1 MSGEL
6 VSTMKPH
13 NQELLFDSKHHP
25 SNGEMIEYV
34 GGRVTQTAHEDIQ
47 SHLVECDECLA
58 LFKDVRDF
66 FESHRKDE
74 PIITVDITPEWRA
87 LWNRIKD
94 EETTEDRVP
103 DGRRRG
109 FWTSPSVSLAVAAML
124 LVVLAIGT
132 WAIMQRRQKQQLARQ
147 LEVAQQRSA
156 QLQTEQ
162 QNLAE
167 RGKQLEQENLDLQ
180 ERVRSAAQSHDSQPV
195 EIRKPEL
202 NAPIYD
208 LYARDFS
215 RRSGNESEVNR
226 IKVPSTAN
234 SIVLIL
240 NGEGLASS
248 SSYGIEILGNS
259 GQAIWR
265 AKGLR
270 RGHLGNFTVT
280 IGRSFLGRGTYRLK
294 IYDKDGKSLAEYLIL
309 IE

>member
-1 MSGEL
+1 
-6 VSTMKPH
+6 MKPD
-13 NQELLFDSKHHP
+13 NQELQYDSNHHP
-25 SNGEMIEYV
+25 SNGEMIDYV

-47 SHLVECDECLA
+47 SHLVECDECLE

-66 FESHRKDE
+66 FESRRKDE
-74 PIITVDITPEWRA
+74 PIITANITPEWRA

-109 FWTSPSVSLAVAAML
+109 FRPSPSVSFALAAML
-124 LVVLAIGT
+124 LVGLAIGI
-132 WAIMQRRQKQQLARQ
+132 WAIIQHRQKQQLARQ
-147 LEVAQQRSA
+147 LEVAQQRSS

-167 RGKQLEQENLDLQ
+167 RAKQLEQENLDLQ
-180 ERVRSAAQSHDSQPV
+180 ERARSAAQSRDQQRI

-215 RRSGNESEVNR
+215 RRSENESEVNR

-248 SSYGIEILGNS
+248 SSYGIEIFSNN

-280 IGRSFLGRGTYRLK
+280 IDRLFLGKGTYRLK
-294 IYDKDGKSLAEYLIL
+294 LYGQDGQSAKSLAEYVMR